1 MGVISLSKNLKL
13 VLFHSF
19 GLQVTHHSDDMAP
32 ALPSRRSLSALKL
45 CNTSSGVLKKGQA
58 GNKGLYLASGD
69 EERKRRRNMKIG
81 TLCVSLQVPGQ
92 LHGEDGVEQ
101 GGDESSIQA
110 THRPKHFEEQQPQRH
125 TVLLHGS
132 RNKGKQRC
140 CFIFQNK
147 QLL

>member
-1 MGVISLSKNLKL
+1 
-13 VLFHSF
+13 
-19 GLQVTHHSDDMAP
+19 MAP

-45 CNTSSGVLKKGQA
+45 CNTSSGVLKKEQA
-58 GNKGLYLASGD
+58 GKKGEFG
-69 EERKRRRNMKIG
+69 EWKWKRRRNMKIH

-125 TVLLHGS
+125 TVLLYS
-132 RNKGKQRC
+132 YRNKGEQRC
-140 CFIFQNK
+140 CFIFQLNSSSET
-147 QLL
+147 LLHCILTFYHLVI